1 MKKSFDKVT
10 YNNIMVTSIRYK
22 TSLDKNISNYSQG
35 IYVENK
41 NILDKKE
48 NEKIF

>member
-1 MKKSFDKVT
+1 
-10 YNNIMVTSIRYK
+10 MVSSIRYK
-22 TSLDKNISNYSQG
+22 TSLDKNICNYSQG

-48 NEKIF
+48 N